1 MPHNVLFLM
10 TDQHRVD
17 AIGCYG
23 NANARTPN
31 LDRLAASG
39 TLFRNAFTPTAIC
52 TPARASLLTGQ
63 APFRHRLLAN
73 AEWNTGYLTE
83 LPEGTP
89 TFSAALRDYGYNV
102 GLIGKWHVGERLGP
116 DAYGFDGPHLAG
128 AMNPILH
135 EEYQKYLAERNLP
148 APRIT
153 DPVRG
158 TLPGGRPGHLLAGR
172 LQQPVEATYEHF
184 LADRAIELLRRYAA
198 DGDRPFHLSLHF
210 FGPHLPYLIPDEY
223 YDLIDPSTVELP
235 GSFAETFAG
244 KPDAQRNYSTY
255 WSADSFDADEW
266 RKLIAVYHG
275 YGALIDAEI
284 GRVLDTLTEL
294 GLDDDTAVFFT
305 ADHGEFT
312 GAHRL
317 NDKGPAMYDD
327 IYRIPFLLRVPGARQ
342 GRTDDRFVTLTDA
355 TATILDLAGLPTD
368 LCPNA
373 RPAGAAPDGRSL
385 LPLVRDEPVPDWRT
399 ELVAEFHGHHFHYQ
413 QRMLRD
419 ERYKLVVNAESVNEL
434 YDLATDP
441 DELVNV
447 YPTPHYAAVRRDML
461 RRLHTALSV
470 RGDDVFARWMLAITD
485 LDVPLTNSSRSDFAS
500 LE

>member
-10 TDQHRVD
+10 TDQHRTD

-23 NANARTPN
+23 NPHARTPN
-31 LDRLAASG
+31 LDGLAESG

-89 TFSAALRDYGYNV
+89 TFSEALRGNGYNV

-116 DAYGFDGPHLAG
+116 DAYGFDGPHLPG
-128 AMNPILH
+128 AMNPILAK
-135 EEYQKYLAERNLP
+135 EYKAWLAERGLP
-148 APRIT
+148 EPAIT

-172 LQQPVEATYEHF
+172 LRQPVEATFEHF
-184 LADRAIELLRRYAA
+184 LADQAIDLLRRYAA
-198 DGDRPFHLSLHF
+198 DGRPFHLSLHF

-223 YDLIDPSTVELP
+223 YDLVDPATVELP
-235 GSFAETFAG
+235 ASFAETFAG
-244 KPDAQRNYSTY
+244 KPEVQRNYSTY

-275 YGALIDAEI
+275 YGAMIDAEI
-284 GRVLDTLTEL
+284 GRVLAVLTEL

-327 IYRIPFLLRVPGARQ
+327 IYRIPFLLRVPGAAA
-342 GRTDDRFVTLTDA
+342 GRTDERFVTLTDA
-355 TATILDLAGLPTD
+355 TATILDLAGLDPD
-368 LCPNA
+368 LCPDA
-373 RPAGAAPDGRSL
+373 RPAGCPPDGRSL
-385 LPLVRDEPVPDWRT
+385 LPLVRDEPVDGWRS

-434 YDLATDP
+434 YDLVADP
-441 DELVNV
+441 YELVNV
-447 YPTPHYAAVRRDML
+447 YPAPHLAPVRRDML
-461 RRLHTALSV
+461 RRLHTALTE
-470 RGDDVFARWMLAITD
+470 RGDDVFARWMLAISD
-485 LDVPLTNSSRSDFAS
+485 LDVPLANSSRSDFGS